1 MPRDISGQGL
11 IRGLERLGYC
21 CTRQKGSHVRMSLDR
36 NGVHH
41 VTIPLHDPLK
51 VGTLAAILG
60 DVAQHL
66 EMDRDELIQNWISE
80 FR

>member
-1 MPRDISGQGL
+1 
-11 IRGLERLGYC
+11 
-21 CTRQKGSHVRMSLDR
+21 MSLDR